1 VTCEDNLFISGMFEM
16 FVLEYKYCY
25 PNRTTP
31 DDVVIEKTI
40 LGKSKKSSRNRI
52 KGEITTRFDE

>member
-1 VTCEDNLFISGMFEM
+1 M